1 MPAEQPRLGKVGFI
15 VWLVLPFVILTA
27 LYLSIDRSQGK
38 ANPRLAAVQSAQLP
52 GQDAA
57 TGRPTEEIAREVA
70 ETKARQERQAQ
81 TTVAASAADGASRV
95 KPDAKPSAAPADSSA
110 STPSDGSTNTLTK
123 SVSGIVTTDV
133 KPSAGTIQRLSLSD
147 PAGKIESPREV
158 LVWLPPGYDAKENA
172 ELRYS
177 VLYMQDGQELFSPRA
192 GVAAPGEWQVDETV
206 ARLMS
211 EKKIEPL
218 IVVGIVCAAETRT
231 SEYLTMPLI
240 EGHPPLGMEYVEF
253 LAKVVKPAVDKR
265 FRTSHDPAQ
274 TAVGGASIGSM
285 VAFEAVI
292 KHPEAFGMVMME
304 SPPLVERNKA
314 FFNRLSRER
323 SWPLRISVGVGAKE
337 IPNIPVTAA
346 ENRKRLEGGRAL
358 SEMLRGYGLR
368 EDRLRVDLDADGGR
382 DVPTWSRRFASSVQW
397 LFAKKSAG
405 QTNMPAASESKPEV
419 TIGQ

>member
-52 GQDAA
+52 GQDVA
-57 TGRPTEEIAREVA
+57 TGRPTEDIQREVA

-81 TTVAASAADGASRV
+81 TTAAASAADGASRG
-95 KPDAKPSAAPADSSA
+95 KPDAKPSAPAGTSASKPADGA
-110 STPSDGSTNTLTK
+110 TNTLTK
-123 SVSGIVTTDV
+123 NASGIITTDV
-133 KPSAGTIQRLSLSD
+133 KPSSGTIQRLSLSD

-192 GVAAPGEWQVDETV
+192 GVAAPGEWLADETV

-231 SEYLTMPLI
+231 SEYLTIPLI
-240 EGHPPLGMEYVEF
+240 EGHTPLGMEYVEF
-253 LAKVVKPAVDKR
+253 VAKVVKPAVDKE
-265 FRTSHDPAQ
+265 FRTTQDPAH
-274 TAVGGASIGSM
+274 TAIGGASIASM
-285 VAFEAVI
+285 VAFEAAI
-292 KHPEAFGMVMME
+292 QHPEAFGMVMME

-314 FFNRLSRER
+314 FFNRLSREKK
-323 SWPLRISVGVGAKE
+323 WPLKMSVGMGAKE
-337 IPNIPVTAA
+337 IPNIPATAA

-358 SEMLRGYGLR
+358 SEMLRGFGLR

-382 DVPTWSRRFASSVQW
+382 DVPTWSRRFEPAVQW
-397 LFAKKSAG
+397 LFAKKADEK
-405 QTNMPAASESKPEV
+405 TPATEVGASKPEGTV
-419 TIGQ
+419 GQ

>member
-57 TGRPTEEIAREVA
+57 TGRPTEEIEREVA
-70 ETKARQERQAQ
+70 ETKARQERQAH
-81 TTVAASAADGASRV
+81 TTAAASVADGASRV
-95 KPDAKPSAAPADSSA
+95 QPDAKPSVPTGTTA
-110 STPSDGSTNTLTK
+110 SKPSDGATNTLTK
-123 SVSGIVTTDV
+123 SPSGIFTADV

-192 GVAAPGEWQVDETV
+192 GVTSPGEWQVDETV

-211 EKKIEPL
+211 ENKIEPL

-231 SEYLTMPLI
+231 SEYLTIPLI
-240 EGHPPLGMEYVEF
+240 EGHPALGMEYVEF
-253 LAKVVKPAVDKR
+253 VAKVVKPAVDKE
-265 FRTSHDPAQ
+265 FRTSHDPAR
-274 TAVGGASIGSM
+274 TAIGGASIGSM
-285 VAFEAVI
+285 VAFEAAI
-292 KHPEAFGMVMME
+292 RHPEAFGMVMME

-314 FFNRLSRER
+314 FFNRLSREKK
-323 SWPLRISVGVGAKE
+323 WPLKMSVGMGAKE
-337 IPNIPVTAA
+337 IPNIPATAA

-382 DVPTWSRRFASSVQW
+382 DVPTWSRRFAPAVQW
-397 LFAKKSAG
+397 LFTTKTDEKA
-405 QTNMPAASESKPEV
+405 PAADADGVKSETPVS
-419 TIGQ
+419 Q